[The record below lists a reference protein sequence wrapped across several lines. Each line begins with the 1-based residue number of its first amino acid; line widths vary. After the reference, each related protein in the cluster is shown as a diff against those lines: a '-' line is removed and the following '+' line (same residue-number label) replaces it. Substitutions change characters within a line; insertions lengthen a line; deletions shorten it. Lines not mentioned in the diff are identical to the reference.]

1 MVNSM
6 TGFGQSQGKVNQ
18 TTISIE
24 VKTVNHRFLDFSFKM
39 PRELLVFEDA
49 MKQKI
54 RQYFER
60 GRIDVFINI
69 MGEGIRAKH
78 IQVNWK
84 TLDQYL
90 QGLKEI
96 KENRDVS
103 GDIELEDLI
112 QLEDIFVEEEEA
124 QVDEKLEEKI
134 LEILDDVLKNV
145 HTMRQEEGSTLKQD
159 ILNRIQK
166 INRQVN
172 ELEGQIDLIQKQYR
186 ERITERIK
194 EHLDSAVQDESRIVQ
209 EVALLT
215 DKSDI
220 TEEITRLFSH
230 VEQVIETIELKQP
243 IGRKL
248 DFIAQELLRETNT
261 IGSKS
266 NDVRISKIVVAL
278 KSEVEKIKE
287 QVQNIE

>member
-1 MVNSM
+1 M